1 MFNCLL
7 NDNLLLE
14 VIGNITNCN
23 IRWNYPGEKVYTIE
37 EIKEMI
43 YDILKKYGIEKAYI
57 FGSYARGEANQ
68 QSDVDIMIK
77 KGNLKTLLQLSA
89 LAYEIEQILK
99 KQIDIVIEE
108 TYTKD
113 TKYDS
118 DTIKLAKNIFY
129 NEVKKERLNIY
140 E

>member
-1 MFNCLL
+1 M
-7 NDNLLLE
+7 
-14 VIGNITNCN
+14 V
-23 IRWNYPGEKVYTIE
+23 EKVYTIK

-43 YDILKKYGIEKAYI
+43 YDVLKKYGIEKAYI
-57 FGSYARGEANQ
+57 FGSYARGEANK
-68 QSDVDIMIK
+68 QSDIDIMIK

-108 TYTKD
+108 TYTD
-113 TKYDS
+113 DIKYDS
-118 DTIKLAKNIFY
+118 ETIRLAKNIFY

>member
-1 MFNCLL
+1 MS
-7 NDNLLLE
+7 
-14 VIGNITNCN
+14 
-23 IRWNYPGEKVYTIE
+23 EKVYTIE

-43 YDILKKYGIEKAYI
+43 YDILKKYGVEKAYI
-57 FGSYARGEANQ
+57 FGSYARGEADKK
-68 QSDVDIMIK
+68 SDVDIMIK

-89 LAYEIEQILK
+89 LANEIEQILK

-108 TYTKD
+108 TYTD
-113 TKYDS
+113 DIQYDS
-118 DTIKLAKNIFY
+118 ETIKLAKNMFY

>member
-1 MFNCLL
+1 MS
-7 NDNLLLE
+7 
-14 VIGNITNCN
+14 
-23 IRWNYPGEKVYTIE
+23 EKVYTIQ

-43 YDILKKYGIEKAYI
+43 YDILKKYEIEKAYI

-89 LAYEIEQILK
+89 LAYEIEQTLK

-108 TYTKD
+108 TYTD
-113 TKYDS
+113 DIKYDS
-118 DTIKLAKNIFY
+118 ETIKLAKNIFY

>member
-1 MFNCLL
+1 MS
-7 NDNLLLE
+7 
-14 VIGNITNCN
+14 
-23 IRWNYPGEKVYTIE
+23 EKIYTVE

-43 YDILKKYGIEKAYI
+43 YNIFKKYGIEKAYI
-57 FGSYARGEANQ
+57 FGSYARGEANK
-68 QSDVDIMIK
+68 QSDIDIMIK

-108 TYTKD
+108 TYTD
-113 TKYDS
+113 DIKYDS
-118 DTIKLAKNIFY
+118 ETIKLAKNIFY
-129 NEVKKERLNIY
+129 DEVKKERLNIY

>member
-1 MFNCLL
+1 MS
-7 NDNLLLE
+7 
-14 VIGNITNCN
+14 
-23 IRWNYPGEKVYTIE
+23 EKVYTIE

-43 YDILKKYGIEKAYI
+43 YDILKKYGIEKAYL

-89 LAYEIEQILK
+89 LSHEIEQILK

-113 TKYDS
+113 IKYDS

>member
-1 MFNCLL
+1 MS
-7 NDNLLLE
+7 
-14 VIGNITNCN
+14 
-23 IRWNYPGEKVYTIE
+23 EKVYTIE
-37 EIKEMI
+37 EIKELI
-43 YDILKKYGIEKAYI
+43 YNTLKKYGIEKAYI
-57 FGSYARGEANQ
+57 FGSYARGESNQ

-89 LAYEIEQILK
+89 LAYEIEQILQ

-108 TYTKD
+108 TYTD
-113 TKYDS
+113 DINYDS
-118 DTIKLAKNIFY
+118 ETIKLAKNIFY

>member
-1 MFNCLL
+1 MS
-7 NDNLLLE
+7 
-14 VIGNITNCN
+14 
-23 IRWNYPGEKVYTIE
+23 EKIYTIE
-37 EIKEMI
+37 EIKNMI
-43 YDILKKYGIEKAYI
+43 NNIFKKYGIEKAYI
-57 FGSYARGEANQ
+57 FGSYARGEANK

-108 TYTKD
+108 TYTED
-113 TKYDS
+113 INYDS
-118 DTIKLAKNIFY
+118 DTMKLAKNIFY
-129 NEVKKERLNIY
+129 DKVKEERLNIY

>member
-1 MFNCLL
+1 MS
-7 NDNLLLE
+7 
-14 VIGNITNCN
+14 
-23 IRWNYPGEKVYTIE
+23 EKVYTVK

-43 YDILKKYGIEKAYI
+43 YDIFRKYGIEKAYI
-57 FGSYARGEANQ
+57 FGSYARGEADKK
-68 QSDVDIMIK
+68 SDVDIMIK

-99 KQIDIVIEE
+99 KQVDIVVEE
-108 TYTKD
+108 TYTD
-113 TKYDS
+113 DIQYDS
-118 DTIKLAKNIFY
+118 ETIKLAKSIFY

>member
-1 MFNCLL
+1 MS
-7 NDNLLLE
+7 
-14 VIGNITNCN
+14 
-23 IRWNYPGEKVYTIE
+23 EKVYTIQ

-43 YDILKKYGIEKAYI
+43 YGILKKYGIEKAYI
-57 FGSYARGEANQ
+57 FGSYARGEANKK
-68 QSDVDIMIK
+68 SDIDIMIK
-77 KGNLKTLLQLSA
+77 KGKLKTLLQLSA

-99 KQIDIVIEE
+99 KQINIVIEE

-113 TKYDS
+113 IKYDS
-118 DTIKLAKNIFY
+118 ETIKLAKNIFY

>member
-1 MFNCLL
+1 MS
-7 NDNLLLE
+7 
-14 VIGNITNCN
+14 
-23 IRWNYPGEKVYTIE
+23 EKIYTIE

-43 YDILKKYGIEKAYI
+43 YNILKKYGIEKAYI
-57 FGSYARGEANQ
+57 FGSYARGEANN

-77 KGNLKTLLQLSA
+77 KGNLKTLLQLSS

-108 TYTKD
+108 TYTED
-113 TKYDS
+113 IKYDS
-118 DTIKLAKNIFY
+118 ETIKLAKNIFY

>member
-1 MFNCLL
+1 MS
-7 NDNLLLE
+7 
-14 VIGNITNCN
+14 
-23 IRWNYPGEKVYTIE
+23 EKVYTIE

-43 YDILKKYGIEKAYI
+43 CDILKKYGIEKAYI
-57 FGSYARGEANQ
+57 FGSYARGEANK

-113 TKYDS
+113 IKYDS
-118 DTIKLAKNIFY
+118 ETIKLAKNIFY

>member
-1 MFNCLL
+1 MLIL
-7 NDNLLLE
+7 YKLE
-14 VIGNITNCN
+14 INKMS
-23 IRWNYPGEKVYTIE
+23 EKVYTIE

-43 YDILKKYGIEKAYI
+43 YDIFKKYGIEKAYI
-57 FGSYARGEANQ
+57 FGSYARGEADKK
-68 QSDVDIMIK
+68 SDVDIMIK

-99 KQIDIVIEE
+99 KQVDIVIEE
-108 TYTKD
+108 TYTD
-113 TKYDS
+113 DIQYDS
-118 DTIKLAKNIFY
+118 ETIKLAKNIFY

>member
-1 MFNCLL
+1 MS
-7 NDNLLLE
+7 
-14 VIGNITNCN
+14 
-23 IRWNYPGEKVYTIE
+23 EKVYTIE
-37 EIKEMI
+37 EIKAML
-43 YDILKKYGIEKAYI
+43 YDILKKHGIEKAYL
-57 FGSYARGEANQ
+57 FGSYARGEANK

-108 TYTKD
+108 TYTD
-113 TKYDS
+113 DIQYDS
-118 DTIKLAKNIFY
+118 ETIKLAKNIFY
-129 NEVKKERLNIY
+129 NEVKNERLNIY

>member
-1 MFNCLL
+1 MLIRRCL
-7 NDNLLLE
+7 
-14 VIGNITNCN
+14 IKKMS
-23 IRWNYPGEKVYTIE
+23 EKVYTIE
-37 EIKEMI
+37 EIKELI
-43 YDILKKYGIEKAYI
+43 CDILRKYGIEKAYI

-77 KGNLKTLLQLSA
+77 KGKLKTLLQLSA

-99 KQIDIVIEE
+99 KQIDIVVEE
-108 TYTKD
+108 TYTD
-113 TKYDS
+113 DINYDS
-118 DTIKLAKNIFY
+118 ETIKLAKNIFY

>member
-1 MFNCLL
+1 MS
-7 NDNLLLE
+7 
-14 VIGNITNCN
+14 
-23 IRWNYPGEKVYTIE
+23 EKVYTIE

-57 FGSYARGEANQ
+57 FGSYARGEANK
-68 QSDVDIMIK
+68 QSDIDIMIK
-77 KGNLKTLLQLSA
+77 KGNLKTLLQLSV

-108 TYTKD
+108 TYTD
-113 TKYDS
+113 DIKYDS
-118 DTIKLAKNIFY
+118 ETIKLAKSIFY
-129 NEVKKERLNIY
+129 NKVKKERLNIY

>member
-1 MFNCLL
+1 M
-7 NDNLLLE
+7 
-14 VIGNITNCN
+14 
-23 IRWNYPGEKVYTIE
+23 REKVYTIE

-43 YDILKKYGIEKAYI
+43 YDILKKYGIEKAYL

-77 KGNLKTLLQLSA
+77 KGKLKTLLQLSA

-129 NEVKKERLNIY
+129 NKVKKERLNIY

>member
-1 MFNCLL
+1 MN
-7 NDNLLLE
+7 
-14 VIGNITNCN
+14 
-23 IRWNYPGEKVYTIE
+23 EKVYTIE

-43 YDILKKYGIEKAYI
+43 YDVLKKYGIEKAYI
-57 FGSYARGEANQ
+57 FGSYARGEANK

-77 KGNLKTLLQLSA
+77 KGNLKTLFQLSA
-89 LAYEIEQILK
+89 LACEIEQILK

-113 TKYDS
+113 IKYDS
-118 DTIKLAKNIFY
+118 ETIKIAKNIFY

>member
-1 MFNCLL
+1 MS
-7 NDNLLLE
+7 
-14 VIGNITNCN
+14 
-23 IRWNYPGEKVYTIE
+23 EKVYTIK

-57 FGSYARGEANQ
+57 FGSYARGEANK

-99 KQIDIVIEE
+99 KQIDIFIE
-108 TYTKD
+108 
-113 TKYDS
+113 
-118 DTIKLAKNIFY
+118 
-129 NEVKKERLNIY
+129 
-140 E
+140 

>member
-1 MFNCLL
+1 MS
-7 NDNLLLE
+7 
-14 VIGNITNCN
+14 
-23 IRWNYPGEKVYTIE
+23 EKVYTIE

>member
-1 MFNCLL
+1 MS
-7 NDNLLLE
+7 
-14 VIGNITNCN
+14 
-23 IRWNYPGEKVYTIE
+23 EKVYTIE
-37 EIKEMI
+37 EIKKMI
-43 YDILKKYGIEKAYI
+43 NDIFRKYGIEKAYI
-57 FGSYARGEANQ
+57 FGSYARGEANKE
-68 QSDVDIMIK
+68 SDIDIMIK

-108 TYTKD
+108 TYTED
-113 TKYDS
+113 INYDS
-118 DTIKLAKNIFY
+118 ETIKLAKSIFY

>member
-1 MFNCLL
+1 MS
-7 NDNLLLE
+7 
-14 VIGNITNCN
+14 
-23 IRWNYPGEKVYTIE
+23 EKVYTIE
-37 EIKEMI
+37 EIKEMV

-89 LAYEIEQILK
+89 LAYEIEQTLK

-113 TKYDS
+113 IKYDS
-118 DTIKLAKNIFY
+118 ETIKLAKNIFY